1 MSTNKTYVDG
11 ILGSATVAAT
21 SATNAAT
28 SETNAATSA
37 TNAQPQRLMR
47 LQVLLMRGTS
57 YDSFDDR
64 YLGAKSSAPTV
75 DNDGDALI
83 TGALYFNSTTN
94 IMNVYGSGGWQSAG
108 SAVNG
113 TSERNTYTATAGQTV
128 FAATYD
134 TGYID
139 VYLNGVKLLSGTD
152 FTATNG
158 TSITLA
164 SGASVND
171 VVDIVAYGTFELAD
185 HYTRTASD
193 ARYVEV
199 AGDTMTGNLSFGDS
213 DKAIFGAGSD
223 LQIYH
228 DGSHSY
234 INEAGT
240 GNLYIRGENVIIED
254 NSGNDFINGNAT
266 TGALRL
272 YHNNAQKLATTST
285 GIDVTGTVTSDGL
298 TVDGSSQTTSLLV
311 NTGSTAWADSNAD
324 DLIIRGAD
332 VGITISSSTTGG
344 INFGDSTSAT
354 KQGQITYTHSGDN
367 LDFYTATNKRL
378 GIAGNGDISF
388 YEDTGTTA
396 KFFWDASAERLGIGT
411 SSPSAHLTH
420 SGLSGFASQ

>member
-1 MSTNKTYVDG
+1 MATIVTRSGKGSPLTNTEVD
-11 ILGSATVAAT
+11 SNF
-21 SATNAAT
+21 TNLNT
-28 SETNAATSA
+28 DKLE
-37 TNAQPQRLMR
+37 L
-47 LQVLLMRGTS
+47 
-57 YDSFDDR
+57 
-64 YLGAKSSAPTV
+64 
-75 DNDGDALI
+75 
-83 TGALYFNSTTN
+83 
-94 IMNVYGSGGWQSAG
+94 SGG
-108 SAVNG
+108 
-113 TSERNTYTATAGQTV
+113 
-128 FAATYD
+128 
-134 TGYID
+134 
-139 VYLNGVKLLSGTD
+139 
-152 FTATNG
+152 
-158 TSITLA
+158 TL
-164 SGASVND
+164 
-171 VVDIVAYGTFELAD
+171 
-185 HYTRTASD
+185 
-193 ARYVEV
+193 
-199 AGDTMTGNLSFGDS
+199 TGNLSFGDN

-388 YEDTGTTA
+388 YEDTGTAAKLTWDSSAESLNFADNVKAIFGAGSDLQIYHDGADSYVSDVGTGILRLNSNGTKILMETAGGETLAEFINNGNVVLYSNDEERLRTNGTGIDVTGTVTSDKFSITEGELEGNSGNLQLQSLSTGIIYDSANGYHTFRRNGTNAMQINGGTGDISFYNSAGSAA
-396 KFFWDASAERLGIGT
+396 KFFWDAICGVFGYWY
-411 SSPSAHLTH
+411 
-420 SGLSGFASQ
+420 